1 MGRKP
6 NQTGNKD
13 VFYSPTDIWQSMD
26 AVTRESV
33 HVIVVV
39 QIFLWRSHCPL
50 LPYSEL
56 KSHTQVLSFPAMVTM
71 ANPGGMPERR
81 SRPSVRVPLS
91 AKAKGELQPPSLPL
105 SLSLRASAY
114 PSLVQPLQCFL
125 WSDGVFFPY
134 CFFEFIQEE
143 SMSFCFHSLSLPL
156 ALQNKFSS
164 KIAIKSLWKFMS
176 IVAAICRG
184 GEKN

>member
-105 SLSLRASAY
+105 SLSQGL
-114 PSLVQPLQCFL
+114 
-125 WSDGVFFPY
+125 
-134 CFFEFIQEE
+134 
-143 SMSFCFHSLSLPL
+143 SLSIASSASSVFLVVRWGLFPL
-156 ALQNKFSS
+156 LLF
-164 KIAIKSLWKFMS
+164 
-176 IVAAICRG
+176 
-184 GEKN
+184 

>member
-1 MGRKP
+1 MPPIPSCHLPACFRKKGGGKGYSENETMGGKP

-33 HVIVVV
+33 HVIVVH
-39 QIFLWRSHCPL
+39 IFLRRSHCPL

-56 KSHTQVLSFPAMVTM
+56 RVTHTSPLFPAMVTM
-71 ANPGGMPERR
+71 AIPGGMPERR
-81 SRPSVRVPLS
+81 CRPSVRVPLS
-91 AKAKGELQPPSLPL
+91 AKAKGELQPPSL
-105 SLSLRASAY
+105 SLRGSAY

-134 CFFEFIQEE
+134 CFF
-143 SMSFCFHSLSLPL
+143 
-156 ALQNKFSS
+156 
-164 KIAIKSLWKFMS
+164 
-176 IVAAICRG
+176 
-184 GEKN
+184 

>member
-1 MGRKP
+1 MPQIPSCHLPACFREKGEEGGGYSENETMGRKP

-13 VFYSPTDIWQSMD
+13 VFYSPTDVWQSMD

-39 QIFLWRSHCPL
+39 QIFLRRSHCPL

-56 KSHTQVLSFPAMVTM
+56 KSHTTSPLFPAMVTM

-105 SLSLRASAY
+105 SQGLSLSIASSA
-114 PSLVQPLQCFL
+114 SSVFLVVRWGLFPLLLF
-125 WSDGVFFPY
+125 
-134 CFFEFIQEE
+134 
-143 SMSFCFHSLSLPL
+143 
-156 ALQNKFSS
+156 
-164 KIAIKSLWKFMS
+164 
-176 IVAAICRG
+176 
-184 GEKN
+184 